1 MLRFRLF
8 GAFGAPLSIL
18 ALAGCAAGNVFG
30 GAAGETQSSA
40 TVAARQLVAGDEP
53 FAVNA
58 AISVLGQGGN
68 AADAASAMFFAL
80 SVTWPVAAGP
90 GGGGLC
96 IARDPSGAL
105 SEFDFLPR
113 TANRGGAYAVP
124 TAVRGI
130 FEMQKRLGSLPW
142 QRTVSPAEA
151 LADAGF
157 PISQAL
163 ATRLA
168 GLAGVVRLDAAL
180 SAEFLDESGNLKKAG
195 TVVTNPALA
204 RTLSIIRQQ
213 GADGFAAQVGP
224 RMIAYATQ
232 SGGALGTDDFSAA
245 RPRVTAPA
253 RRTMGQLSVAY
264 PAAGTGAGAFSAA
277 LLSRVAAAPPAGA
290 GAAAV
295 AAVRQAL
302 AAFGV
307 TTIAADFGS
316 TGFAV
321 FDGMGGAAACAV
333 TLNGPFGAG
342 RTAADTGVLLA
353 ASPAAPSGL
362 ASAFLMPLLA
372 IGGDDASFVGAAAG
386 GPNGDAA
393 IAAALMRM
401 AGGAAI
407 AGPGDISTSGNAP
420 RDTINLIACRAA
432 CVALA
437 DPGAAGLGGVV
448 TPVIA
453 SQ

>member
-1 MLRFRLF
+1 MSRFRLF
-8 GAFGAPLSIL
+8 CALAAPLS
-18 ALAGCAAGNVFG
+18 ALVLNGCAAGDFFY
-30 GAAGETQSSA
+30 GARGETRSSTPA
-40 TVAARQLVAGDEP
+40 PARQLVAGDEP

-58 AISVLGQGGN
+58 AVAVLGQGGN
-68 AADAASAMFFAL
+68 AVDAASAMFFAL

-113 TANRGGAYAVP
+113 TANRGGAYGVP

-130 FEMQKRLGSLPW
+130 YEMQKRLGSLPW

-157 PISQAL
+157 PLSQAL
-163 ATRLA
+163 VARLA
-168 GLAGVVRLDAAL
+168 GTLGVVRLDAAL
-180 SAEFLDESGNLKKAG
+180 AAEFLDESGNLKKAG

-213 GADGFAAQVGP
+213 GADGFAASVGP
-224 RMIAYATQ
+224 RLIAYAAA
-232 SGGALGTDDFSAA
+232 SGGALGADDFAA
-245 RPRVTAPA
+245 ATPRVTQPA
-253 RRTMGQLSVAY
+253 RRAIGQLTVAY

-277 LLSRVAAAPPAGA
+277 LLARVAGVAPSSAN
-290 GAAAV
+290 AV
-295 AAVRQAL
+295 AAVRQVL
-302 AAFGV
+302 AGFGV
-307 TTIAADFGS
+307 TTVAADFGS

-333 TLNGPFGAG
+333 TLNGPFGTG
-342 RTAADTGVLLA
+342 RTATDTGVLLA
-353 ASPAAPSGL
+353 ASPGTPSGL

-372 IGGDDASFVGAAAG
+372 TGGDDASFVGAAAG

-401 AGGAAI
+401 AGGATLGGA
-407 AGPGDISTSGNAP
+407 GDINTTGNAP

-448 TPVIA
+448 QPVIA